1 MKKSIL
7 ALITASVITLFSGSV
22 LMADTLNKPADLEDP
37 ITEMESRLSELEA
50 RIARLEARLME
61 LEAQPAEP
69 EALPAETGTEK
80 EEDKSFPHDIVDG
93 TKIVTAYYSITVPE
107 SWRGAFTVISKRTIN
122 GLWMDLFSKEIYESE
137 GYGHLFSI
145 FLTEDEKYKDIADYE
160 LLGDLTDQEGTLHH
174 VVAVFPTDV
183 QYPRESKDSYSA
195 LSAEAE
201 NILGTFEAADG
212 CVFVKE
218 KTE

>member
-7 ALITASVITLFSGSV
+7 ALITASVMTLFSASV
-22 LMADTLNKPADLEDP
+22 LMAGSLPEPAEMEDP

-80 EEDKSFPHDIVDG
+80 EEDKSFPHDIVDD

-145 FLTEDEKYKDIADYE
+145 FLTGDEKYKDIADYE